1 MRQLKIGAWALL
13 AMVAASVALGQM
25 GGAVPIHLEP
35 AVARRVRET
44 VELKGVV
51 EPRRASTLGAEVAGR
66 VEHVLV
72 EEGNF
77 VKAGAPICRMRT
89 LPVELQLKQ
98 AEGQLAAAKA
108 EFEKMTEGY
117 RPEEIRQ
124 AEARVQAAEAALVRW
139 QQEHK
144 RTRQLLAD
152 GASTQAEMESV
163 EASYRQAEELLAE
176 ANAYLDLVTSG
187 YRAEDIEAARGQVQ
201 AQEAIAEELKDT
213 IEKMTVVMPYDGFVV
228 RKRCEVGEWLQP
240 GAPVA
245 DVVDLAVARVL
256 VDVPER
262 YLKGLEKGSEA
273 PVIFD
278 ALDEEEFAGTVAEIV
293 PVSAEGVH
301 TVPVRVDIRNPMENG
316 RPTIASGLFARVWLP
331 VGPEHEALLVPKA
344 ALVRQQGQDLVYA
357 VSDVPPP
364 EMAAKMAEMADKM
377 AKMPKPPAPA
387 EPVGPPPPPVKYAK
401 AVPVRIVQGYGLL
414 MEVESEA
421 LKPGTP
427 LITRGTYLMVP
438 GMPVQAYPKEGET
451 EPGGSEKD
459 AEVPGEV
466 E

>member
-13 AMVAASVALGQM
+13 AMVATSVALGQM
-25 GGAVPIHLEP
+25 GGAVPVHLEP

-66 VEHVLV
+66 VE
-72 EEGNF
+72 
-77 VKAGAPICRMRT
+77 RMRVDEGDYVKGGSAICE
-89 LPVELQLKQ
+89 LNRDAVEIRLRR
-98 AEGQLAAAKA
+98 AKA
-108 EFEKMTEGY
+108 QLGS
-117 RPEEIRQ
+117 
-124 AEARVQAAEAALVRW
+124 ARASLDRW
-139 QQEHK
+139 ELEYQ
-144 RTRQLLAD
+144 RTRKLLAD
-152 GASTQAEMESV
+152 GASTDAEMEV
-163 EASYRQAEELLAE
+163 AEASYRQAKEQVAE
-176 ANAYLDLVTSG
+176 A
-187 YRAEDIEAARGQVQ
+187 EATVD
-201 AQEAIAEELKDT
+201 EFKDT
-213 IEKMTVVMPYDGFVV
+213 LEKMTVAMPYDGFVV

-278 ALDEEEFAGTVAEIV
+278 ALGEEEFAGTVAEIV

-344 ALVRQQGQDLVYA
+344 ALVRQQGQDLVYT

-364 EMAAKMAEMADKM
+364 EVAAKMAEMADKM
-377 AKMPKPPAPA
+377 AKMPKPPVPA
-387 EPVGPPPPPVKYAK
+387 EPVGPPPPPVKFAK

-421 LKPGTP
+421 LEPGTP

-451 EPGGSEKD
+451 EPGGSEED
-459 AEVPGEV
+459 AEAPGEV